1 MKITILETGEAPAA
15 IRDRFEDYPAMFRAL
30 LSAVDPTLSFET
42 VSVVK
47 GDRLPDVTETEAV
60 VITGSAAGVY
70 ESHPWLEPLSDFIRV
85 AADARVPQVG
95 ICFGHQILAQALG
108 GEVVKSEKGWGL
120 GRHTYEMLTCPA
132 WADDDCPASISVAVS
147 HQDQVVALPPGGKVI
162 AKSEF
167 TPFAGVEYTEQRAM
181 SFQCHPE
188 FSAEFSAALYESRR
202 GRPLSDQQVETATQ
216 SLSQPLDNARLGR
229 WMVNFV
235 KATA

>member
-47 GDRLPDVTETEAV
+47 GDRLPDVSETEAV

-70 ESHPWLEPLSDFIRV
+70 ESHPWLEPLSVFIRA

-147 HQDQVVALPPGGKVI
+147 HQDQVVALPPGAKVI